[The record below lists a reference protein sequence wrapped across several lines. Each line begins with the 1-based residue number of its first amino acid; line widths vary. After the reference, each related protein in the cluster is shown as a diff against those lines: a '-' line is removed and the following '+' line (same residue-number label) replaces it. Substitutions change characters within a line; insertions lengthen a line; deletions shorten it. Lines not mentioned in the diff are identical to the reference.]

1 MSRKI
6 VETPKAPAA
15 LGPYSQGV
23 SWQNLLFCAGQIP
36 LDPSTGQLVEG
47 DIQVQAARVIQ
58 NLQAVLE
65 EGGSTLEKVLRLD
78 VYLTDLNLFSE
89 VNQYL
94 TRVFP
99 EAPPARVTVEVTGL
113 PMGARIEMAAI
124 AAKGLGT
131 VERKKGKG

>member
-113 PMGARIEMAAI
+113 LMGARIEMAAI